1 MKRECIYSDTCEKHP
16 PPPRRVNGGRRGKT
30 STSARGDLRAIGI
43 TQDITVTLTTGC
55 KLVSALRM
63 HEANEKGYRVHSFWI
78 HLLHVSTK
86 QKQHRP
92 GFRQGIG
99 ALPLLSMPWKLES
112 CCIRLMYTAIYTRS
126 KCNGSD
132 AGVNLFLNQL
142 GKVFTLINLKFH
154 FELNGHRLN

>member
-30 STSARGDLRAIGI
+30 STIARGDLRAIGI

-112 CCIRLMYTAIYTRS
+112 CCIRLMYTAIYTQIVWIGCWCQS
-126 KCNGSD
+126 
-132 AGVNLFLNQL
+132 LLNQL
-142 GKVFTLINLKFH
+142 GKVFQVEISIWKCVQFD
-154 FELNGHRLN
+154 